1 MVDVESLLSPTG
13 GRDYDQVV
21 GTTGLGLALSVAL
34 DPGLFERYIS
44 KPLIKDYYRQSR
56 PEYLRKTKGVGP
68 LAQPGGIEGAIN
80 RARQRWKEVPKMLQT
95 GTGPTAGAFENPN
108 YSKDRQKIA
117 QELRQLKNA
126 KKRLKASRKAGS
138 AKLKKQL
145 RVDKSFMRAASWTML
160 LAFVGDMAMQAFTP
174 GITKVA
180 AQRDEQALGFS
191 NPLDSPGSYTMRQ
204 RAVMAIHDSMM
215 SVRNVMGNEAQFMH
229 R

>member
-1 MVDVESLLSPTG
+1 MVNVESLLSPTG

-21 GTTGLGLALSVAL
+21 GTTGVGLALSVAL
-34 DPGLFERYIS
+34 DPGLFERFIA
-44 KPLIKDYYRQSR
+44 KPLIKDYYRESR
-56 PEYLRKTKGVGP
+56 AEYIRKTKGLGP

-80 RARQRWKEVPKMLQT
+80 RARQRGVPRMLQT
-95 GTGPTAGAFENPN
+95 GTGPTAGVFENPN
-108 YSKDRQKIA
+108 YSKERQRLA
-117 QELRQLKNA
+117 QELKQLRNA
-126 KKRLKASRKAGS
+126 KKRLRASRKAGS

-191 NPLDSPGSYTMRQ
+191 NPSDSPGSYTMRQ

>member
-1 MVDVESLLSPTG
+1 MVNVESLLSPTG

-21 GTTGLGLALSVAL
+21 GTTGVGLALSVAL
-34 DPGLFERYIS
+34 DPGLFERFIA
-44 KPLIKDYYRQSR
+44 KPLIKDYYRESR
-56 PEYLRKTKGVGP
+56 AEYIRKTKGLGP

-80 RARQRWKEVPKMLQT
+80 RARQRGVPRMLQT
-95 GTGPTAGAFENPN
+95 GTGPTAGVFENPN
-108 YSKDRQKIA
+108 YSKERQKLA
-117 QELRQLKNA
+117 QELKQLRDA
-126 KKRLKASRKAGS
+126 KKRLRASRKAGS